1 MTKVKPSV
9 TDSRITT
16 FNDDQYCYAPTNPIG
31 KLLVALPGSGA
42 KPLSMAPFM
51 EVAQGEGYHVIGLS
65 YPNERGS
72 ADCKSVPK
80 PVENYLD
87 NFCREVLFGE
97 KLSTLTDV
105 DVVNCIEQR
114 TLKTLEYLA
123 DNFSSEGWG
132 QYLDIYGITYGWV
145 TVAGHSQ
152 GGSHALKWAEH
163 RKLQRAIGLSS
174 PREVCPLYKSL
185 WGEFQTHIEDCFF
198 LTHTLD
204 KLPAQDFLIKSMGVT
219 EPYVDTYKIT
229 DQTKWGNYLVTSIPV
244 RDSKEAHS
252 CTMTNKALSNEWK
265 HLLK

>member
-1 MTKVKPSV
+1 MTKVKPST

-16 FNDDQYCYAPTNPIG
+16 FNDDQYCYAPANPIG

-80 PVENYLD
+80 PVESYLD

-114 TLKTLEYLA
+114 TVKTLQYLA
-123 DNFSSEGWG
+123 ASFPTEGWG
-132 QYLDIYGITYGWV
+132 QYLIPFAFEKQLI
-145 TVAGHSQ
+145 VAGHSQ
-152 GGSHALKWAEH
+152 GAVHALKWAEH
-163 RKLQRAIGLSS
+163 RKLLGAIALS
-174 PREVCPLYKSL
+174 PGEVCPNYKAS
-185 WGEFQTHIEDCFF
+185 WGTFSTPLSNVKI
-198 LTHTLD
+198 LIHTQD
-204 KLPAQDFLIKSMGVT
+204 KLPTKDAAVKRMGIT
-219 EPYVDTYKIT
+219 ETYIDTYNYYQDI
-229 DQTKWGNYLVTSIPV
+229 WGNYLVTSMPV